1 MQNLKYFI
9 LVIICSFFALST
21 VKADGGVCTYKNEVQ
36 DVYYICTY
44 SNVTNSVS
52 CRLDNRGGINVR
64 QASNFTKSLS
74 KNNFFNNKGEFS
86 CSSSVYVKMNQSVEN
101 NATSSSLL
109 GIYGN
114 KADCEAAAG
123 SSCSRYTNVRSE
135 SHSTGNTVLGEDEPN
150 NPNGGGTNIGNNEE
164 EYYDVSNFCKKNVL
178 GVFTTIGWVF
188 FIIKIVVPIILIVF
202 GCIDFAKAVL
212 SSKDDDIKKSVK
224 SLIMRIIAGIVIFIV
239 PAVINMIVNLISDR
253 NDNVYN
259 GTFADCTSCML
270 KPNQDVCASLVG
282 GD

>member
-86 CSSSVYVKMNQSVEN
+86 CSSSVYVKMNQS
-101 NATSSSLL
+101 TSNGTTTSSLL
-109 GIYGN
+109 GIYGS

-135 SHSTGNTVLGEDEPN
+135 SHSTGNTVPGEDEPN
-150 NPNGGGTNIGNNEE
+150 NQNGGNSGNQT
-164 EYYDVSNFCKKNVL
+164 SNLDLEHFCKGNVVRVFNML
-178 GVFTTIGWVF
+178 GWLF
-188 FIIKIVVPIILIVF
+188 FVVKIVIPLILVVF

-212 SSKDDDIKKSVK
+212 SNKDDDIKKSAK
-224 SLIMRIIAGIVIFIV
+224 SLIIRVIAGIVIFLI
-239 PAVINMIVNLISDR
+239 PSVINMVINLIGDR
-253 NDNVYN
+253 ADGVYR

-270 KPNQDVCASLVG
+270 KPNQEMCTTLVG
-282 GD
+282 SDK